1 MSDEAKWIRLKEPLP
16 KISCGL
22 HGASADDIAGGDKK
36 RGGGETY
43 PCFAVEAVLHIC
55 LMRDSVVVV
64 RLGLVVLVVLVA
76 GLHASSLLNE
86 EAEPVLLAADRRP
99 VVALAPRTLVV
110 VLRLETRTQCHLHS
124 LMSTFKLCYDL
135 VYFEL
140 LLGCF
145 LSALRFVLRSAC
157 LLFLSVLA

>member
-1 MSDEAKWIRLKEPLP
+1 MGLLP
-16 KISCGL
+16 MILLGETR
-22 HGASADDIAGGDKK
+22 K

-64 RLGLVVLVVLVA
+64 RLGLVVLVVLVV

-110 VLRLETRTQCHLHS
+110 VLRLETRTQCHLQS
-124 LMSTFKLCYDL
+124 SQSSSVK
-135 VYFEL
+135 VL
-140 LLGCF
+140 LNI
-145 LSALRFVLRSAC
+145 
-157 LLFLSVLA
+157 